1 VKETPN
7 DPIKK
12 YNEKQNAIE
21 AKKTEYLVGEPDY
34 KSTQIIGLGTSYE
47 ELLAKKKKR
56 KKKMQD
62 FVQSLLGIYSSKPE
76 YQNYEINRVDFVEKL
91 KVGKEKLGVNV
102 TIPTVYV
109 VELSALDG
117 NIIEDIE
124 KLKYEIYDDA
134 TRQLIMYTDENG
146 NLVLSE
152 EVSQII
158 KKYYKK
164 LGLQKEDRA
173 RIRRINDQLW
183 ITSQLL
189 EQGRITKEQEEKAS
203 VSEVTQTLDLQRKRI
218 ANAIGAKDTH
228 IEVMTELSSSDPLL
242 RTLLSKEGKM
252 LKDTYIVRDK
262 STNEYKIVSRNSNGS
277 YEEMDSLVSN
287 TATGERGVVKKR
299 NNPNASGKTVAILG
313 KFHMKIGDRSLDLV
327 IYQDGQGQIK
337 AGVMDRDDKENNI
350 LELKSANSLD
360 AKAEKAKYDLTDGD
374 FDNRD
379 NTEYMGMQNN
389 DFLDQKIETAIS
401 ELRKDGIIDRD
412 LSATEK
418 ENVRKNLRQNKDK
431 DMKNVKKA
439 VGKEIEDDDMDI

>member
-1 VKETPN
+1 
-7 DPIKK
+7 
-12 YNEKQNAIE
+12 
-21 AKKTEYLVGEPDY
+21 
-34 KSTQIIGLGTSYE
+34 
-47 ELLAKKKKR
+47 
-56 KKKMQD
+56 
-62 FVQSLLGIYSSKPE
+62 
-76 YQNYEINRVDFVEKL
+76 
-91 KVGKEKLGVNV
+91 
-102 TIPTVYV
+102 
-109 VELSALDG
+109 
-117 NIIEDIE
+117 
-124 KLKYEIYDDA
+124 
-134 TRQLIMYTDENG
+134 
-146 NLVLSE
+146 
-152 EVSQII
+152 
-158 KKYYKK
+158 
-164 LGLQKEDRA
+164 
-173 RIRRINDQLW
+173 
-183 ITSQLL
+183 
-189 EQGRITKEQEEKAS
+189 
-203 VSEVTQTLDLQRKRI
+203 
-218 ANAIGAKDTH
+218 
-228 IEVMTELSSSDPLL
+228 MTELSSSDPLL
-242 RTLLSKEGKM
+242 RTLLSKEYKM